1 MVRKTKSYL
10 VFFQFD
16 QYAEIKIP
24 KDMQPAATRAPRGM
38 EDEVTIDIYR
48 TLDTSRQC

>member
-16 QYAEIKIP
+16 QYAEIKRP

-38 EDEVTIDIYR
+38 EDEVTA
-48 TLDTSRQC
+48 SRLAMVKKRCR